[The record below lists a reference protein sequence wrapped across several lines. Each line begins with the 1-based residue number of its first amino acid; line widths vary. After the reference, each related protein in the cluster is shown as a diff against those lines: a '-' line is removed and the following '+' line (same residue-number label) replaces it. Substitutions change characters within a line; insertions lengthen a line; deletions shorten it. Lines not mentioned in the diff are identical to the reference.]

1 MQASVDNLQQTI
13 VYDGIAGA
21 LTPHHHPPSRSIHI
35 LPQCENYTNS
45 NNIQ

>member
-21 LTPHHHPPSRSIHI
+21 LTPPPPSLSIDS
-35 LPQCENYTNS
+35 YTPPMWKLY
-45 NNIQ
+45 QF